1 MGVRYRSMVQQRLLP
16 QTYKSRPKAL
26 QPKKRIV
33 LPPLPK
39 EETTISAVPG
49 PRPNLI
55 LVALRVTIATVALA
69 AIAGTVISALH
80 PEENQDE
87 GEQEFIQP
95 VSSFEAPLEPDLPPE
110 EPLTDVQNQVQ
121 QLITARP
128 KLEAGLYFFNLDSG
142 AAVDVQGNQVFP
154 AASTIK
160 IPVLVAF
167 FQAIDSGQIDLNE
180 ALVMR
185 PDLIAPEAGTMQ
197 YQKPGTK
204 FPALEVADLMITIS
218 DNTAT
223 NMLIDRLGGADVL
236 NQKFIE
242 WGLTDTAIH
251 NLLPDMKGTNT
262 TSPKDLATL
271 MLKISQGD
279 LVTSR
284 SRDRLLD
291 IMRRTVTNTL
301 LPQGIGEGATI
312 AHKTGDI
319 GIVVGDAG
327 MVDMPNGQRY
337 VAAMMVKRP
346 YNDPQGSELIR
357 QVSRLTYQAFEKQP
371 QPSPTGN

>member
-1 MGVRYRSMVQQRLLP
+1 MGVRYRSMVQQSLLSQP
-16 QTYKSRPKAL
+16 YKSRTKAL
-26 QPKKRIV
+26 QPRKRIV
-33 LPPLPK
+33 LPHLPK
-39 EETTISAVPG
+39 EENPTQSVLA
-49 PRPNLI
+49 PRPNLL

-69 AIAGTVISALH
+69 AIAGTVISVFH
-80 PEENQDE
+80 PENPQDE
-87 GEQEFIQP
+87 TTPDFNEQ
-95 VSSFEAPLEPDLPPE
+95 VMAFEGPTEPELPPE
-110 EPLTDVQNQVQ
+110 QPLTNVQTQVQ
-121 QLITARP
+121 QLITSRP

-142 AAVDVQGNQVFP
+142 AAVDVKGNQVFP

-160 IPVLVAF
+160 IPILVAF
-167 FQAIDSGQIDLNE
+167 FQAVDSGQVDLNE

-197 YQKPGTK
+197 YQKPGTP

-236 NQKFIE
+236 NQKFME
-242 WGLTDTAIH
+242 WGLTDTKIE
-251 NLLPDMKGTNT
+251 NLLPDMQGTNT

-271 MLKISQGD
+271 MLKISQGE
-279 LVTSR
+279 LVTTR

-346 YNDPQGSELIR
+346 YNDPQGSDLIR
-357 QVSRLTYQAFEKQP
+357 QVSRLTYQAFEKQ
-371 QPSPTGN
+371 SPENP